1 MKYVLALAA
10 CGLIGVSGMMSSHG
24 LASQHDLS
32 GDFMRIRIVVGGQV
46 LPATLEN
53 TAAAKAFADMLPL
66 DLTLDDYHSIEKVSD
81 LPETL
86 PTQGSPAGIDPDVGD
101 ITYYAPWGN
110 LAIFY
115 RDFGYA
121 SGLVRLGRIE
131 GSMAALSVTGAL
143 SARIELADAVD

>member
-1 MKYVLALAA
+1 MTHNFAGK
-10 CGLIGVSGMMSSHG
+10 S
-24 LASQHDLS
+24 ASQETL
-32 GDFMRIRIVVGGQV
+32 MKIRIVVGNHE

-53 TAAAKAFADMLPL
+53 SLAAQKFADMLPL
-66 DLTLDDYHSIEKVSD
+66 ELNLEDYHSTEKVAD
-81 LPETL
+81 LPSRL
-86 PTQGSPAGIDPDVGD
+86 PTGDSPAGVDPDVGD

-131 GSMAALSVTGAL
+131 GNISLLSGKAPIK
-143 SARIELADAVD
+143 ARIERIGTAE